1 MQDFNR
7 AISTPIS
14 SSATYYYKD
23 SKEAKDIFSGNATCP
38 LYARM
43 GNPTTSE
50 LESRLTKMENGI
62 INQTDGPY
70 ACGAIATSS
79 GMGAITMS
87 IMSLCSAGDEIIA
100 IGGLF
105 GGSYALMSQ
114 TLPRFGITTTFLSVD
129 EIDKIE
135 EYINNNTKVIFCE
148 SIGNPSLRL
157 PDMGEIGKLA
167 TKNNIAFMVDNTI
180 TPVIVKPFLYGADV
194 VIYSTTKTISGNSSA
209 LGGVSIYKEIKDNDK
224 FHTSRYKF
232 LTPFINKLKGKALI
246 GCAKKRALRD
256 FGMSANAHSSYNTL
270 LGLETLEIRT
280 QRVNNSCEIVSKA
293 LKDKDVDVNH
303 PSLIENID
311 NNLYKSN
318 YKDGSGAM
326 ITIDMGN
333 EDKAFKFLD
342 SSQLLTLTAN
352 IGDTRSLGLHM
363 ASTIYQDFTENE
375 KRFLGIT
382 DGLIRISIGLENP
395 EDIIDDLLN
404 CFNKSK

>member
-1 MQDFNR
+1 MQAFNR
-7 AISTPIS
+7 AISTPIT
-14 SSATYYYKD
+14 SSATFYYEN
-23 SKEAKDIFSGNATCP
+23 SQEAKDIFSGNSNKP
-38 LYARM
+38 LYSRM

-62 INQTDGPY
+62 
-70 ACGAIATSS
+70 GAVATSS

-114 TLPRFGITTTFLSVD
+114 TLPRFGITTTFIGVD
-129 EIDKIE
+129 ELDKIE
-135 EYINNNTKVIFCE
+135 DSINDNTKVIFCE

-157 PDMGEIGKLA
+157 PDMTKIGDIA
-167 TKNNIAFMVDNTI
+167 TSNNISFMVDNTI
-180 TPVIVKPFLYGADV
+180 TPLIVKPFEYGADV

-209 LGGVSIYKEIKDNDK
+209 LGGVSIYKEIKENDK
-224 FHTSRYKF
+224 FHTPRYKF
-232 LTPFINKLKGKALI
+232 LKPFINKLKGKALI
-246 GCAKKRALRD
+246 ACAKKRALRD

-280 QRVNNSCEIVSKA
+280 QRVNNSCEIVSKV
-293 LKDKDVDVNH
+293 LKDKGVNVNH
-303 PSLIENID
+303 PSLVQNID
-311 NNLYKSN
+311 NDLYKTN
-318 YKDGSGAM
+318 YKNGTGAM
-326 ITIDMGN
+326 ITVDMGS

-342 SSQLLTLTAN
+342 NSQLLTLTAN

-363 ASTIYQDFTENE
+363 ASTIYQDFTTDE
-375 KRFLGIT
+375 KVFLGIT

-395 EDIIDDLLN
+395 QDIIDDLLN